1 MSFLFDIPLLTLPK
15 ALFTF
20 RFSSKQVKLSSIW
33 SKELVQHV
41 LGFYLDSCC
50 DKAVFH
56 RLWLQRGNTQIGIK
70 ATKRAVR
77 NLDVAVGM
85 GEIHPN
91 CTERGEGWEEGEPA
105 WGPCASQQSSGSQL
119 ALGLHRAR

>member
-1 MSFLFDIPLLTLPK
+1 MSFLFDIPLLTLSK

-20 RFSSKQVKLSSIW
+20 KFSSKQVKLSNIW

-56 RLWLQRGNTQIGIK
+56 RLWFCFS
-70 ATKRAVR
+70 AVAKRKHS
-77 NLDVAVGM
+77 NGD
-85 GEIHPN
+85 
-91 CTERGEGWEEGEPA
+91 
-105 WGPCASQQSSGSQL
+105 
-119 ALGLHRAR
+119 